1 MELQRSALG
10 NLMDRGKRI
19 FQSQWEGEEVLWDKV
34 RFWFSLLASVSTK
47 FWDIFW
53 QIEHTVS

>member
-34 RFWFSLLASVSTK
+34 RFWFSLWASVSTK
-47 FWDIFW
+47 FWDILLSS
-53 QIEHTVS
+53 ILAD